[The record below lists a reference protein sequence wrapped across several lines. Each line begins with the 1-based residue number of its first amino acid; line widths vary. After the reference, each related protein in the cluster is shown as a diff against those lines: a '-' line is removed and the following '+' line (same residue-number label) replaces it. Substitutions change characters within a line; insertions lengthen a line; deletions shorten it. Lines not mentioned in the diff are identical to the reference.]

1 MHTRKYTKTVK
12 TEPCKPENIS
22 IELIKQK
29 SEKLFFNVEKKN
41 DIDDHTT
48 LQSHKSIG
56 RQA

>member
-29 SEKLFFNVEKKN
+29 SEKLFFNVEKKE
-41 DIDDHTT
+41 
-48 LQSHKSIG
+48 
-56 RQA
+56 